1 MSGAAQ
7 PERAV
12 TAPDWQALWETE
24 RAAQLDAE
32 EGLLWTLRWAVLACA
47 VVTATAG
54 VLATVNGLSRAVAR
68 WEVSR

>member
-1 MSGAAQ
+1 MLLGMGLGGVMS
-7 PERAV
+7 
-12 TAPDWQALWETE
+12 
-24 RAAQLDAE
+24 DAE